1 MEDDGGWR
9 DVVHSTYKAQLYQKC
24 LPISPWLKL
33 FDTKCSSRLRPTP
46 VHGQAKA
53 QIDTIHIA
61 GKRGLDRLTEGKW
74 GMAVEYGTYDTY
86 SVTRGGTIACR
97 FKNRRTSSEPF
108 DRG

>member
-1 MEDDGGWR
+1 MEWRGWR
-9 DVVHSTYKAQLYQKC
+9 DALYNTSTAV
-24 LPISPWLKL
+24 
-33 FDTKCSSRLRPTP
+33 TKNVFRYRPASNYFIKWSSRLRPTP
-46 VHGQAKA
+46 VNGQAKS
-53 QIDTIHIA
+53 QIDTIRIA

-97 FKNRRTSSEPF
+97 FKNTRTSSEPF